1 MKKKVIS
8 DKPVAV
14 AIDAWFTERGWRPMA
29 FQKAVWQEMESG
41 RWGLLHASTG
51 SGKTL
56 AAWFGALQRYE
67 QLSKR
72 HAQLASFAGL
82 KILWITPMRAL
93 AADTLATLEETAQ
106 TILPHWRIEARTGD
120 TGSAARTR
128 QNKSLPD
135 ALVTTPESL
144 SLLLTQKD
152 AQKRL
157 GQVQVVI
164 VDEWHELLGSK
175 RGVQLQLALARLAQ
189 WQPTLITWGMSATL
203 GNLPEALE
211 TLCLRSVDPSHACLI
226 SDDKIKPVSIDV
238 LVPKQVE
245 RFAWAG
251 HLGLSLAK
259 PVAQE
264 LMASTNSLVFVNTRS
279 QAERWYQALIEAE
292 PQLAGDIALHHG
304 SLDPEVRQWV
314 EKGLKQGLLKAVV
327 CTASLD
333 LGVDFLPVERVLQ
346 IGSAKGVAR
355 LLQRA
360 GRSGHAP
367 GRVSRV
373 TLVPTHSLEILE
385 AVAAQDAVKSRQLE
399 SRHSP
404 EAPLDVLIQHLV
416 TLGIGGGFEA
426 DELFQEVRSTYAYR
440 NLSTK
445 AWQWALAFVRDGG
458 TALAAYPD
466 YQRVA
471 PDEQGIWR
479 VTNQAMA
486 RRHRMSIGTIVS
498 DAMMQ
503 VRYWSSRGAGAR
515 IGQVEESFVARLKK
529 GDCFLFAGRLLELVR
544 INEMVA
550 YVRRA
555 KGSRAAVPRWVG
567 GNMPLSSALA
577 DAMLARLDGP
587 EAETEITLK
596 TSNTPKPRRQLIV
609 GADRAWQAIKP
620 LLDVQD
626 AWSARPSADHLLVEW
641 LSSREGTHLFF
652 YPFAGRTVH
661 LGLSSLLAWRLA
673 SRAPLT
679 FSLSV
684 NDYGFEML
692 CPQVLDAPTE
702 ITKGLL
708 SLDHLTTDLAQCLN
722 AGELAQRRF
731 REIARIAGLVFQGYP
746 GAKKTSKQVQA
757 SSGLFFDVF
766 QKYDP
771 DNQLLV
777 QARSEVMRHEFDL
790 EKLTTTLARLNQM
803 PLLIK
808 PIARPTPFA
817 FPLMVQRLRER
828 LSSEKLSDRV
838 TRMVAEL
845 ERQVQ

>member
-1 MKKKVIS
+1 MTQ
-8 DKPVAV
+8 
-14 AIDAWFTERGWRPMA
+14 AIKAWFDEQGWAPFD
-29 FQKAVWQEMESG
+29 FQKSVWLAMKQR

-56 AAWFGALQRYE
+56 ATWFGALQAYE
-67 QLSKR
+67 AFSDKAPNKTRALSTSHR
-72 HAQLASFAGL
+72 AGL
-82 KILWITPMRAL
+82 KILWVTPMRAL
-93 AADTLATLEETAQ
+93 AADTTATLQNTAR
-106 TILPHWRIEARTGD
+106 TICPDWRVEGRTGD
-120 TGSAARTR
+120 TSASVRAR
-128 QNKSLPD
+128 QNKTLPD
-135 ALVTTPESL
+135 VLVTTPESL

-152 AQKRL
+152 ARTRL
-157 GQVQVVI
+157 GKVEMVI

-175 RGVQLQLALARLAQ
+175 RGVQLQLGLARLAQ
-189 WQPTLITWGMSATL
+189 WQPNLIAWAMSATL

-211 TLCLRSVDPSHACLI
+211 TLCLSTAALDQARLV
-226 SDDKIKPVSIDV
+226 SDKKIKPITIDA
-238 LVPKQVE
+238 LLPANVE

-259 PVAQE
+259 PVARE
-264 LMASTNSLVFVNTRS
+264 LLSSTNTLVFVNTRS
-279 QAERWYQALIEAE
+279 QAERWYQALLEAE
-292 PQLAGDIALHHG
+292 PSLAGDIALHHG
-304 SLDPEVRQWV
+304 SLDPEVRRWV
-314 EKGLKQGLLKAVV
+314 EQGLKQGLLKAVV
-327 CTASLD
+327 CTSSLD

-385 AVAAQDAVKSRQLE
+385 AVAVQDAVQVRQIE

-404 EAPLDVLIQHLV
+404 KAPLDVLIQHLV
-416 TLGIGGGFEA
+416 TIAIGGGFKP
-426 DELFQEVRSTYAYR
+426 DELFAEIRTTFAYR
-440 NLSTK
+440 DLSTE
-445 AWQWALAFVRDGG
+445 AWQWALAFVRNGG

-471 PDEQGIWR
+471 PDEEGVWR
-479 VTNQAMA
+479 AINPTQV

-544 INEMVA
+544 INEMTA

-555 KGSRAAVPRWVG
+555 KGQRAAVPRWVG

-577 DAMLARLDGP
+577 DAMLTRLDQYSAKP
-587 EAETEITLK
+587 DNPPAIKK
-596 TSNTPKPRRQLIV
+596 TSRSAIATGP
-609 GADRAWQAIKP
+609 DAWLAIKP
-620 LLDVQD
+620 LLALQQQ
-626 AWSARPSADHLLVEW
+626 WSELPGSKHLLVEW

-673 SRAPLT
+673 NQSPLT

-692 CPQVLDAPTE
+692 CPQELDVSAVVTPQ
-702 ITKGLL
+702 L
-708 SLDHLTTDLAQCLN
+708 LTTDHLSNDLAQGLN

-771 DNQLLV
+771 QNQLL
-777 QARSEVMRHEFDL
+777 QQSRQEVMQHEFDL
-790 EKLTTTLARLNQM
+790 DKLTATLHRLNQV
-803 PLLIK
+803 PLTIQS
-808 PIARPTPFA
+808 IERPTPFA

-838 TRMVAEL
+838 ARMVQDL
-845 ERQVQ
+845 ERAAQ

>member
-1 MKKKVIS
+1 MS
-8 DKPVAV
+8 
-14 AIDAWFTERGWRPMA
+14 
-29 FQKAVWQEMESG
+29 QG

-67 QLSKR
+67 HLVGLQP
-72 HAQLASFAGL
+72 QLASLPGL
-82 KILWITPMRAL
+82 KVLWITPMRAL
-93 AADTLATLEETAQ
+93 ATDTLATLQETAQ
-106 TILPHWRIEARTGD
+106 TIVPSWRIESRTGD

-128 QNKSLPD
+128 QNKRLPD
-135 ALVTTPESL
+135 VLVTTPESL

-152 AQKRL
+152 AQKQL

-211 TLCLRSVDPSHACLI
+211 TLCLGSIDPRQACLI
-226 SDDKIKPVSIDV
+226 SDNKIKPVSIDV
-238 LVPKQVE
+238 LVPSNVE

-259 PVAQE
+259 PVAKE
-264 LMASTNSLVFVNTRS
+264 LLNSTNSLVFVNTRA
-279 QAERWYQALIEAE
+279 QAERWYQALLEAE
-292 PQLAGDIALHHG
+292 PLLAGDIALHHG

-314 EKGLKQGLLKAVV
+314 EKGLKQGSLKAVV

-367 GRVSRV
+367 GRVSRI

-385 AVAAQDAVKSRQLE
+385 AVAAQDAVKNRQLE

-416 TLGIGGGFEA
+416 TVAIGGGFEA
-426 DELFQEVRSTYAYR
+426 DALCREVRTTYAYR
-440 NLSTK
+440 HLTTQ

-458 TALAAYPD
+458 AALAAYPD

-479 VTNQAMA
+479 VTNLAMA

-503 VRYWSSRGAGAR
+503 VRYWSSGGAGAR

-544 INEMVA
+544 VNDMVA

-577 DAMLARLDGP
+577 DAMLARLDHDK
-587 EAETEITLK
+587 TDSNITQ
-596 TSNTPKPRRQLIV
+596 SNPRRRHHRIMTSKQ
-609 GADRAWQAIKP
+609 AWQAIQP

-626 AWSARPSADHLLVEW
+626 AWSVRPSADHLLVEW
-641 LSSREGTHLFF
+641 LSSREGTHLFV

-673 SRAPLT
+673 SRTPLT

-692 CPQVLDAPTE
+692 CPQVLDVPKE
-702 ITKGLL
+702 ITKALF
-708 SLDHLTTDLAQCLN
+708 SLEDLTTDLAQCLN

-746 GAKKTSKQVQA
+746 GAKKTAKQVQA

-766 QKYDP
+766 KQYDP
-771 DNQLLV
+771 QNQLLT
-777 QARSEVMRHEFDL
+777 QSREEVMRHEFDL
-790 EKLTTTLARLNQM
+790 NKLTTTLARLNEM
-803 PLLIK
+803 SLLIK
-808 PIARPTPFA
+808 PIKRPTPFA

-838 TRMVAEL
+838 ARMVAEL
-845 ERQVQ
+845 ERQVNG